1 MGPARSAC
9 SGPQKNSSPSANAD
23 RGFAR
28 TSSYW
33 NLRESPFLNVDNE
46 ALLYPSPQL
55 QEGVARLYYLIDQER
70 TAGMVTGPYGVGKT
84 YLLSCLVRRSKSLNL
99 PLIRFDAIP
108 DGSLPMARHILQR
121 LDIKGDTPTLADALM
136 LMRTRCIETDRRPLS
151 RHILLIDEA
160 QYLTEKDGLY
170 LVHFLCNL
178 TVESGKG
185 HQKNLFTTILA
196 GTPQLAEFAGKAY
209 YFHIKDASGK
219 KVVPAGC
226 GDAKIDELIKGID
239 SDTVFSVEPHLM
251 FFKGGAGFEKY
262 DLKTKSGRF
271 DCAVDSIKKL
281 LVKNGFAEKDGYFEK
296 IKGE

>member
-1 MGPARSAC
+1 MY
-9 SGPQKNSSPSANAD
+9 
-23 RGFAR
+23 
-28 TSSYW
+28 TSYW

-70 TAGMVTGPYGVGKT
+70 TAGMVTGPYGDGKT

-108 DGSLPMARHILQR
+108 DGSLPMA
-121 LDIKGDTPTLADALM
+121 
-136 LMRTRCIETDRRPLS
+136 

-196 GTPQLAEFAGKAY
+196 GTPQLAESVRNYESLQRRIQLSWALTPLSEAQTIEYVQHHMRSAGGDTWSFTLDSLKAVHLYSGGVPRNINNLCDTALMLGFAGRVQAITPEII
-209 YFHIKDASGK
+209 HEAAIDTCLA
-219 KVVPAGC
+219 PAPS
-226 GDAKIDELIKGID
+226 AK
-239 SDTVFSVEPHLM
+239 TQN
-251 FFKGGAGFEKY
+251 A
-262 DLKTKSGRF
+262 
-271 DCAVDSIKKL
+271 
-281 LVKNGFAEKDGYFEK
+281 
-296 IKGE
+296 

>member
-1 MGPARSAC
+1 MY
-9 SGPQKNSSPSANAD
+9 
-23 RGFAR
+23 
-28 TSSYW
+28 TSYW

-136 LMRTRCIETDRRPLS
+136 LMRARCIETDRRPLS

-178 TVESGKG
+178 RIRSAAGEKP
-185 HQKNLFTTILA
+185 LFTTVLS
-196 GTPQLAEFAGKAY
+196 GTPALARSVEEYESLRRRIQLAWALDPLSREQTIEYVQQHVRAAGGDIWAFSREALDEVHRLCGGIPRSINNLCDTSLMLGY
-209 YFHIKDASGK
+209 AAGAHAVTPEIVREAAEDTGLAPRT
-219 KVVPAGC
+219 PAAAPAP
-226 GDAKIDELIKGID
+226 DQDPA
-239 SDTVFSVEPHLM
+239 T
-251 FFKGGAGFEKY
+251 
-262 DLKTKSGRF
+262 
-271 DCAVDSIKKL
+271 
-281 LVKNGFAEKDGYFEK
+281 
-296 IKGE
+296 

>member
-1 MGPARSAC
+1 MYTA
-9 SGPQKNSSPSANAD
+9 
-23 RGFAR
+23 
-28 TSSYW
+28 YW

-70 TAGMVTGPYGVGKT
+70 TAGMLTGPYGVGKT

-121 LDIKGDTPTLADALM
+121 LDIKGPTETLADALM
-136 LMRTRCIETDRRPLS
+136 LMRTRCMEAERRPLT

-178 TVESGKG
+178 MIETPKG
-185 HQKNLFTTILA
+185 NKNLFTTILS
-196 GTPQLAEFAGKAY
+196 GTPQLSVSVRNYESLQRRVQLSWALTPLDERQTIEYVQHHMRSAGGDIWSFSLEALHAVHTYSGGIPRNINNLCDTALMLGFASR
-209 YFHIKDASGK
+209 ASSIT
-219 KVVPAGC
+219 P
-226 GDAKIDELIKGID
+226 ELIR
-239 SDTVFSVEPHLM
+239 L
-251 FFKGGAGFEKY
+251 A
-262 DLKTKSGRF
+262 
-271 DCAVDSIKKL
+271 AVDTC
-281 LVKNGFAEKDGYFEK
+281 LVPQKETQS
-296 IKGE
+296 

>member
-1 MGPARSAC
+1 MY
-9 SGPQKNSSPSANAD
+9 
-23 RGFAR
+23 
-28 TSSYW
+28 TSYW

-196 GTPQLAEFAGKAY
+196 GTPQLAESVRNYESLQRRIQLSWALTPLSEAQTIEYVQHHMRSAGGDTWSFTLDSLKAVHLYSGGVPRNINNLCDTALMLGFAGRVQAITPEII
-209 YFHIKDASGK
+209 HEAAIDTCLA
-219 KVVPAGC
+219 PAPS
-226 GDAKIDELIKGID
+226 AK
-239 SDTVFSVEPHLM
+239 TQN
-251 FFKGGAGFEKY
+251 A
-262 DLKTKSGRF
+262 
-271 DCAVDSIKKL
+271 
-281 LVKNGFAEKDGYFEK
+281 
-296 IKGE
+296 